1 MAKSKRTRGKPHVL
15 YLGDWVFHM
24 GPMFVETPFNVVETK
39 DADLHFYGERLA
51 QALRPRAELT
61 CLANWELYRLRPGAF
76 EGLVDK
82 SAAVIVSDV
91 EAKCFHLYPDFFDRS
106 ARTGHVEDLPR
117 PARTPDAVGG
127 GRRRADDA
135 GRLALVLRRPRG
147 GRLAAQPA
155 GAGAAR
161 GVPGRRG
168 PGRSPRPASRPRR
181 SGRTTRRCAGCLG
194 RILYYYPLVTRYLRL
209 LSYLQQ

>member
-1 MAKSKRTRGKPHVL
+1 MAKSRRTQGKPHVL

-51 QALRPRAELT
+51 QALRPKAELT

-82 SAAVIVSDV
+82 SASVIISDV

-106 ARTGHVEDLPR
+106 ARTGRVE
-117 PARTPDAVGG
+117 TYPD
-127 GRRRADDA
+127 
-135 GRLALVLRRPRG
+135 RL
-147 GRLAAQPA
+147 
-155 GAGAAR
+155 
-161 GVPGRRG
+161 
-168 PGRSPRPASRPRR
+168 
-181 SGRTTRRCAGCLG
+181 
-194 RILYYYPLVTRYLRL
+194 
-209 LSYLQQ
+209 